1 MALYV
6 WAHDKEDDKMILETM
21 TIDKLENGV
30 NVVTI
35 NNPPANTLNLG
46 IQNDLLKI
54 IEQVKKDSSIR
65 VLVFK
70 SAHPKIFIAGAD
82 LGQMGSNDGPVDYA
96 DGAKQLQD
104 IFNELEQLPIP
115 TIAAINGHALGGG
128 CEFALACDFRMMA
141 GGTIGLTEA
150 SLGLLPAAGGTQ
162 RLPRLIGGAK
172 ARELIFFSKRLKAEE
187 AEAIGLVTKAVAS
200 EAFEEEVTQFANALA
215 QSAIG
220 AIGLI
225 KESIL
230 ASDGTLEEG
239 LKVERE
245 AFAKT
250 FLTGEP
256 EEGMKAFFEKRP
268 PNFTKQLTT

>member
-1 MALYV
+1 MT
-6 WAHDKEDDKMILETM
+6 LETM
-21 TIDKLENGV
+21 TVEKLENGV
-30 NVVTI
+30 QVVTI

-54 IEQVKKDSSIR
+54 IENVKNDASIR

-82 LGQMGSNDGPVDYA
+82 LGQMSNTDGPIDYA
-96 DGAKQLQD
+96 EGAKQLQD
-104 IFNELEQLPIP
+104 IFNALEQLPIP

-128 CEFALACDFRMMA
+128 CEFALACDFRIMG

-172 ARELIFFSKRLKAEE
+172 ARELMFFSKRLNA
-187 AEAIGLVTKAVAS
+187 AEAQAIGFVTKAVEPA
-200 EAFEEEVTQFANALA
+200 ALDEEVYQFANTLG
-215 QSAIG
+215 QGAIK

-230 ASDGTLEEG
+230 AVDSTFEEG

-256 EEGMKAFFEKRP
+256 EEGMKAFFEKRA
-268 PNFTKQLTT
+268 PNFSQQLTT

>member
-1 MALYV
+1 M
-6 WAHDKEDDKMILETM
+6 KLETM
-21 TIDKLENGV
+21 TIEKLENGV
-30 NVVTI
+30 HVVTI
-35 NNPPANTLNLG
+35 NNPPANTLNVG
-46 IQNDLLKI
+46 VQNDLLKI
-54 IEQVKKDSSIR
+54 INNVKSDSSIR

-82 LGQMGSNDGPVDYA
+82 LGQMSNTDGPIDYA
-96 DGAKQLQD
+96 EGAKQLQD
-104 IFNELEQLPIP
+104 IFNALEQLPIP

-128 CEFALACDFRMMA
+128 CEFALACDFRIM
-141 GGTIGLTEA
+141 GSGTIGLTEA

-172 ARELIFFSKRLKAEE
+172 ARELMFFSKRLNALE
-187 AEAIGLVTKAVAS
+187 AESLGLVTKAVEPAT
-200 EAFEEEVTQFANALA
+200 FDEEVYQFANILG

-220 AIGLI
+220 ALGLI

-230 ASDGTLEEG
+230 AADGTLEAG

-250 FLTGEP
+250 FGTGEP
-256 EEGMKAFFEKRP
+256 EEGMKAFFEKRA
-268 PNFTKQLTT
+268 PNFMQQLTT